1 MLLTAGCLLYH
12 GRAAAEL
19 LANELGPDDPEHLL
33 SAKHEHLRE
42 IGGAHD
48 VPCGTD
54 GLQTC
59 NLEVSNLTEVEQLLG
74 NTQGRMRSQRCTSDK
89 LYYMH
94 IGESRK
100 IQCKSGMSVSISHR
114 FVDYQIDT
122 DHGVAIYAL
131 STSTKLVQI
140 EMAITQP
147 PPLKIVTWRPS
158 RTPWSFYPWQ
168 ISVMGPASVTWQHMV
183 WIGIVDNGYLYHC
196 FIRPLRTDVLS
207 RNRTHL

>member
-1 MLLTAGCLLYH
+1 MLKSRQMLLAAGCLLYH

-100 IQCKSGMSVSISHR
+100 IQCKS
-114 FVDYQIDT
+114 

-147 PPLKIVTWRPS
+147 PPPPQDSYL
-158 RTPWSFYPWQ
+158 TPIENSLEFLSLTNFSYGSC
-168 ISVMGPASVTWQHMV
+168 ISNLTAYGL
-183 WIGIVDNGYLYHC
+183 NRHC
-196 FIRPLRTDVLS
+196 
-207 RNRTHL
+207 

>member
-147 PPLKIVTWRPS
+147 PPPQDSYL
-158 RTPWSFYPWQ
+158 TPIENSLEFLSLTNFSYGSC
-168 ISVMGPASVTWQHMV
+168 ISNLTAYGL
-183 WIGIVDNGYLYHC
+183 NRHC
-196 FIRPLRTDVLS
+196 
-207 RNRTHL
+207 

>member
-42 IGGAHD
+42 WGAHD

-89 LYYMH
+89 LYYM
-94 IGESRK
+94 SYR
-100 IQCKSGMSVSISHR
+100 
-114 FVDYQIDT
+114 
-122 DHGVAIYAL
+122 
-131 STSTKLVQI
+131 
-140 EMAITQP
+140 
-147 PPLKIVTWRPS
+147 
-158 RTPWSFYPWQ
+158 
-168 ISVMGPASVTWQHMV
+168 
-183 WIGIVDNGYLYHC
+183 
-196 FIRPLRTDVLS
+196 
-207 RNRTHL
+207 